1 MAKKN
6 NSNFNLEL
14 LKEKAKKSA
23 PQYKSFFKNLKKNQ
37 LRELDD
43 TIHYIHEEVFD
54 DFDCLSCANCCR
66 TLGPRITDRDI
77 EKIASALRI
86 KPKDVVERYLRIDED
101 GDYVFKTMPCPF
113 ICDDNYCSIYN
124 DRPKA
129 CREYP
134 HTDRKKFY
142 QIYNLTIKN
151 SETCPAIQ
159 LILDRLK
166 DEL

>member
-1 MAKKN
+1 MQHFLLLTLQVMAKKN

-66 TLGPRITDRDI
+66 TLGPRITDRYIDT
-77 EKIASALRI
+77 IASALRI
-86 KPKDVVERYLRIDED
+86 KPKDAVERYLRIDAD
-101 GDYVFKTMPCPF
+101 GDYVFKTMPCPL
-113 ICDDNYCSIYN
+113 ICYDNYCSIYN
-124 DRPKA
+124 DRPNA

-134 HTDRKKFY
+134 HTYINKF
-142 QIYNLTIKN
+142 
-151 SETCPAIQ
+151 
-159 LILDRLK
+159 
-166 DEL
+166 

>member
-54 DFDCLSCANCCR
+54 DFDCLS
-66 TLGPRITDRDI
+66 
-77 EKIASALRI
+77 
-86 KPKDVVERYLRIDED
+86 
-101 GDYVFKTMPCPF
+101 
-113 ICDDNYCSIYN
+113 
-124 DRPKA
+124 
-129 CREYP
+129 
-134 HTDRKKFY
+134 
-142 QIYNLTIKN
+142 
-151 SETCPAIQ
+151 
-159 LILDRLK
+159 
-166 DEL
+166 